1 FFKLVPIAE
10 LDEAD
15 LGHMKW
21 IKAYK
26 YYKIDLVGNEI
37 TIGRN
42 WHMQMLYEYGI
53 RSTYLQG
60 VKDQIMMTSEYTSLL
75 PFLSFNVPLCPGK
88 CRIQGLNV
96 IFTYKGSSGDDEHPW
111 VLFVKVSNTTKG
123 LTWIYN
129 PVVYCKPKVDED
141 VVWVSY
147 WPIGN
152 ILDAG
157 DEINV
162 KMVLEENLVVSGC
175 GASLVYTNGGE
186 LRQEENLKNNAKGEE
201 VIGGDLS
208 EFEVTTGGYY
218 LCRRDFFESDTSYML
233 KMLFND
239 PIQYPETGS
248 SLSTFGRGR
257 AVYISTSPYIV
268 SIETHNP
275 WKTKLE
281 LGVSFN
287 SESKIDKIEKEVYSL
302 PGVEHV
308 FLHKERGR
316 LIVIGDTDPLE
327 VATCVREFE
336 KMVVIL
342 LVSYV

>member
-1 FFKLVPIAE
+1 
-10 LDEAD
+10 
-15 LGHMKW
+15 
-21 IKAYK
+21 
-26 YYKIDLVGNEI
+26 
-37 TIGRN
+37 
-42 WHMQMLYEYGI
+42 
-53 RSTYLQG
+53 
-60 VKDQIMMTSEYTSLL
+60 MMTSEYTSSS

-96 IFTYKGSSGDDEHPW
+96 IFTYKESLGDDEHPW

-141 VVWVSY
+141 VVWTRR
-147 WPIGN
+147 N
-152 ILDAG
+152 
-157 DEINV
+157 
-162 KMVLEENLVVSGC
+162 LE
-175 GASLVYTNGGE
+175 
-186 LRQEENLKNNAKGEE
+186 NNAKGEE

-208 EFEVTTGGYY
+208 EFEVTTRGYY

-239 PIQYPETGS
+239 PIQYPESQGWRKFHQS
-248 SLSTFGRGR
+248 IVFSG
-257 AVYISTSPYIV
+257 VYLDVKPLNNL
-268 SIETHNP
+268 HR
-275 WKTKLE
+275 KKLE

-287 SESKIDKIEKEVYSL
+287 SESKTDKIEKEVYSL
-302 PGVEHV
+302 TGVEHV
-308 FLHKERGR
+308 FLHKEIGR
-316 LIVIGDTDPLE
+316 LIVIGDTDPIE